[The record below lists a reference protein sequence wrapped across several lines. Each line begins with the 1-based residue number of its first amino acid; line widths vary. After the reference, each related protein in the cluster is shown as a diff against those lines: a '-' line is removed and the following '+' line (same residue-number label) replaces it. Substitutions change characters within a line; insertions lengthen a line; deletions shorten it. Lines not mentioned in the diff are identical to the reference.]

1 MGEEAGGIS
10 PQHCPLSPLLRRPA
24 AVPRL
29 RADKEGEFCTSLF
42 RYLIK
47 YLNIKGIEKGEGNM
61 TEKLAELFSISPD
74 LAAVI
79 APLFVIQMVLVCIVI
94 LDMVR
99 NWKERRQ
106 RLLWILIAL
115 LITPIGPVLY
125 LLLGRR
131 SPHDTSI

>member
-1 MGEEAGGIS
+1 
-10 PQHCPLSPLLRRPA
+10 
-24 AVPRL
+24 
-29 RADKEGEFCTSLF
+29 
-42 RYLIK
+42 
-47 YLNIKGIEKGEGNM
+47 M